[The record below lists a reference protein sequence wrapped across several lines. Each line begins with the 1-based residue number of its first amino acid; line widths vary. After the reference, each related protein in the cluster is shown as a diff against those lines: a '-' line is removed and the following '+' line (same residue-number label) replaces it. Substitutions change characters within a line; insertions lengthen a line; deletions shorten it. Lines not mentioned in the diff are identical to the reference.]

1 MHALLILNAGAG
13 SLNGDKDAAT
23 PEAVLGALRAAG
35 LGVELRPAPAQRLAE
50 TVTAA
55 AAERPDA
62 LIVGGGDG
70 TVSCAAAILAGTRLP
85 LGVLPL
91 GTLNHFAKDLG
102 LPTDWKEAA
111 AALGRARPRE
121 LDVTEVNGRVFVN
134 NCSIGSYAEAV
145 RKRDRLR
152 RERGSGKMWAMLLA
166 TWAVVRELRRLRVR
180 LEVDGDVVALR
191 TPLVVVANN
200 RYSGHILDQRLRDRL
215 DEGKLWIYTTRAD
228 RPLAL
233 LQLAWRA
240 LRRKLDEVEG
250 LREVAG
256 SKAVLTVLA
265 TRPTPVAVDGELVD
279 LTPPLTFRV
288 RPRALTVLVPPAPA

>member
-1 MHALLILNAGAG
+1 MHALLILNDRAG

-23 PEAVLGALRAAG
+23 PDAVLAALRAGG
-35 LGVELRPAPAQRLAE
+35 LSVDLRPAPPNGLAE
-50 TVTAA
+50 TLAA
-55 AAERPDA
+55 AVAERPGA
-62 LIVGGGDG
+62 IIVGGGDG
-70 TVSCAAAILAGTRLP
+70 TVSSAARVLADTRIP

-102 LPTDWKEAA
+102 LPADWKEAA
-111 AALGRARPRE
+111 AALGRARTRE
-121 LDVTEVNGRVFVN
+121 LDVIEVNGRVFVN

-152 RERGSGKMWAMLLA
+152 RERGSGKRWAMLLA
-166 TWAVVRELRRLRVR
+166 TFDVLRQLRRLRVR

-191 TPLVVVANN
+191 TPFVLVANN
-200 RYSGHILDQRLRDRL
+200 RYSGHLLDQRLRDRL
-215 DEGKLWIYTTRAD
+215 DGGKLWIYTTRAD

-240 LRRKLDEVEG
+240 LLWKLDEVEG
-250 LREVAG
+250 LRESSGVN
-256 SKAVLTVLA
+256 AVLTVTS

-279 LTPPLTFRV
+279 LTPPLRFRV
-288 RPRALTVLVPPAPA
+288 RPRALTVLVPESTP

>member
-1 MHALLILNAGAG
+1 MHAILILNAGAG

-23 PEAVLGALRAAG
+23 PDGVLDALRAAG
-35 LGVELRPAPAQRLAE
+35 LSVELRPAPEKQLAD
-50 TVTAA
+50 TLKAA
-55 AAERPDA
+55 VAERPDA
-62 LIVGGGDG
+62 IIVGGGDG
-70 TVSCAAAILAGTRLP
+70 TVSCAAHILAGTGLP

-102 LPTDWKEAA
+102 MPTDWTEAA
-111 AALGRARPRE
+111 RALGQARPRE
-121 LDVTEVNGRVFVN
+121 LDVIEVNGRVFVN

-166 TWAVVRELRRLRVR
+166 TLAVLRELRRLRAR
-180 LEVDGDVVALR
+180 LEVDGDVVTLR
-191 TPLVVVANN
+191 TPFVVVANN

-215 DEGKLWIYTTRAD
+215 DGGRLWIYTTHAD
-228 RPLAL
+228 RPLAV

-250 LREVAG
+250 LREVSG
-256 SKAVLTVLA
+256 VEAVLTVDA
-265 TRPTPVAVDGELVD
+265 RRPTPVAVDGELVD
-279 LTPPLTFRV
+279 LKLPLRFRL
-288 RPRALTVLVPPAPA
+288 RPRALTVLVPPPKP